1 MTNTTRIAIA
11 KDYLA
16 LTKPRVTWLILVT
29 TAVGY
34 FLGAERWPL
43 HVATFVRLVHTPI
56 DWDGI
61 AGVGDRCAER
71 VV

>member
-1 MTNTTRIAIA
+1 MTTNTTKIAIA

-16 LTKPRVTWLILVT
+16 LTKPRVTWLIVVYNGGRLFLWCKAW
-29 TAVGY
+29 AVGWGDDLAPGTY
-34 FLGAERWPL
+34 
-43 HVATFVRLVHTPI
+43 I
-56 DWDGI
+56 DREGI